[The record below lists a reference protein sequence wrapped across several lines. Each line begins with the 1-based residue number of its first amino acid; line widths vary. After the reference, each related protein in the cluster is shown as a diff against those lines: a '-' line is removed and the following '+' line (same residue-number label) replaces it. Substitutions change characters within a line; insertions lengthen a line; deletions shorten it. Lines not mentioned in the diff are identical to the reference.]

1 MALLNPD
8 LEQDPT
14 YLWGSKRIDLVL
26 VSPALAG
33 VAVKAGH
40 HNFNQHFV
48 SDHKGIFIQFKAA
61 DIFDTATMDKSHAS
75 YRRLRM
81 GRRDIVDKYITHLVG
96 LYQEHHVWTR
106 AEKLATRM
114 IAASSE
120 SVTDKYFDKF
130 DKLDQERIRYMRSA
144 ENFAGLPPP
153 NGVYEW
159 SPLLEKSGRTVTYWK
174 LRLNLVRTQTHTSDR
189 IDKLFPL

>member
-26 VSPALAG
+26 VSSALAG

-61 DIFDTATMDKSHAS
+61 DIFDTSTMDKSHVS

-81 GRRDIVDKYITHLVG
+81 GGRDIVEKCITHLVG
-96 LYQEHHVWTR
+96 LYQEH
-106 AEKLATRM
+106 
-114 IAASSE
+114 
-120 SVTDKYFDKF
+120 
-130 DKLDQERIRYMRSA
+130 
-144 ENFAGLPPP
+144 
-153 NGVYEW
+153 
-159 SPLLEKSGRTVTYWK
+159 
-174 LRLNLVRTQTHTSDR
+174 
-189 IDKLFPL
+189 